1 MFASEAEFD
10 AHKVE
15 QVRIRRG
22 DRAAAALERLLQ
34 PLQQQYSEKFVLTH
48 GDLHSEN
55 VHLRCVTDSK
65 GKFIWELSGILDWGN
80 SGFYPGYMEYAVAM
94 KSGPYYPYWRKVMK
108 KLLKGM
114 ECTKDR
120 VRLQETA
127 TDWTV

>member
-1 MFASEAEFD
+1 MFICDVLQTLKANLSRNFPAYSTGET
-10 AHKVE
+10 V
-15 QVRIRRG
+15 VSIR
-22 DRAAAALERLLQ
+22 D
-34 PLQQQYSEKFVLTH
+34 
-48 GDLHSEN
+48 
-55 VHLRCVTDSK
+55 
-65 GKFIWELSGILDWGN
+65 
-80 SGFYPGYMEYAVAM
+80 MEYAVAM